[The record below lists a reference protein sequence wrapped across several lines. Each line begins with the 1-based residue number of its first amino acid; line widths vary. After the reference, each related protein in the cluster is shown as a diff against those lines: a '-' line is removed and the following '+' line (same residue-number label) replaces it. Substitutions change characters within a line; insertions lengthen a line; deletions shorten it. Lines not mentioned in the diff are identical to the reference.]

1 MSFSSY
7 YDLAWQKKI
16 NFLKNFSVDDQ
27 LNKIMKYIEA
37 FWQEV
42 DMIYEQESNPEG
54 NEVRRIV

>member
-1 MSFSSY
+1 
-7 YDLAWQKKI
+7 
-16 NFLKNFSVDDQ
+16 
-27 LNKIMKYIEA
+27 MKYIEA